1 MTLHDFC
8 HVLETKKEAGTKSA
22 QLLCL
27 RMINDKTQK
36 SGTNQFRSAAEN

>member
-1 MTLHDFC
+1 MISHDFY

-27 RMINDKTQK
+27 HSYYLQDAVVWTSTIW
-36 SGTNQFRSAAEN
+36 G